1 MKILIDIITG
11 ISAYCVAFL
20 VYFSDVEGEEGTRGK
35 GFRYRRKF
43 KEDKREEIQS

>member
-20 VYFSDVEGEEGTRGK
+20 VYFSDVEGDIEYEVK
-35 GFRYRRKF
+35 RRN
-43 KEDKREEIQS
+43 